1 MNTPSHQI
9 GWKTAAAIVVSNMIG
24 TGIFTTLGFQLS
36 DITNTYSIFLLWSI
50 GGILAL
56 FGAFCYAELGSHFK
70 GNGGDFIYLK
80 ETYHPL
86 FGHLISWISLII
98 GFSSPVA
105 LAALAMSKYLSV
117 FQYTFGNSF
126 AIAAIFLVAAALSF
140 SLKAS
145 SRFHNFFTLIK
156 ITFIIVLVIL
166 GVGLSESGQI
176 GNSLNFSD
184 SWQNEIM
191 LPAFATS
198 LVFVTYSYTGWNS
211 ASYIAGE
218 IKDVQKNLP
227 KSLII
232 GTVFVTVS
240 YILVNYIMLKH
251 ASVNQL
257 AGKEDVMG
265 EAAVNM
271 LGSTFGKIVNIFIA
285 LQLIA
290 TISGYLWV
298 GSRLTQAFA
307 KDTYLWKPLSTGNK
321 KGIPVRAIFAHAVI
335 ASVIILTGSFKEIF
349 VYTAFILQLFASLAI
364 STVYFLKKEDR
375 KIFKSNAFYI
385 FPTVF
390 LLFSIYIL
398 YFTLIHNPKESFIGL
413 GIVAV
418 GIVLYLIDRKLSK
431 RSKPEMDDSKSE

>member
-1 MNTPSHQI
+1 MSTASHQI

-36 DITNTYSIFLLWSI
+36 DITNTCSIFLLWSI
-50 GGILAL
+50 GGVLAL

-80 ETYHPL
+80 ETYHPV
-86 FGHLISWISLII
+86 FGYLISWISLII

-117 FQYTFGNSF
+117 FDYSFGNGF
-126 AIAAIFLVAAALSF
+126 AIAAIFLVAIALSF
-140 SLKAS
+140 SLKTS
-145 SRFHNFFTLIK
+145 GRFHNFFTFIK
-156 ITFIIVLVIL
+156 IAFIVVLVIL
-166 GVGLSESGQI
+166 GVGISDSPQI
-176 GNSLNFSD
+176 GNSLNFSN

-251 ASVNQL
+251 APVNQL

-271 LGSTFGKIVNIFIA
+271 LGPAFGKIVNIFIA

-307 KDTYLWKPLSTGNK
+307 KHTSIWKPLSGGNE

-335 ASVIILTGSFKEIF
+335 AAIIILTGSFKEIF

-364 STVYFLKKEDR
+364 STVFFLKKKDR
-375 KIFKSNAFYI
+375 KIFKSNAFHI
-385 FPTVF
+385 FPAVF
-390 LLFSIYIL
+390 LLFSMYIL
-398 YFTLIHNPKESFIGL
+398 YFTFIHNPKESLIGL
-413 GIVAV
+413 GIIAV
-418 GIVLYLIDRKLSK
+418 GIILYLIDKRLSK
-431 RSKPEMDDSKSE
+431 RSKTKS

>member
-1 MNTPSHQI
+1 MDSTSHQI
-9 GWKTAAAIVVSNMIG
+9 GWKTAVAIVVSNMIG
-24 TGIFTTLGFQLS
+24 TGIFTTLGFQLT
-36 DITNTYSIFLLWSI
+36 DITNTYSILLLWVI

-56 FGAFCYAELGSHFK
+56 FGAFCYAELGSYFK

-86 FGHLISWISLII
+86 LGYLVSWISLII

-105 LAALAMSKYLSV
+105 LAALAMSKYLSA
-117 FQYTFGNSF
+117 FDFSFGNGF
-126 AIAAIFLVAAALSF
+126 AIGIIFLVSLFLSF

-156 ITFIIVLVIL
+156 VAFIVVLIIL
-166 GVGLSESGQI
+166 GVVLSGSGAI
-176 GNSLNFSD
+176 GNSLVFDD
-184 SWQNEIM
+184 SWRDEIM

-218 IKDVQKNLP
+218 IKEVDKNLP
-227 KSLII
+227 KSLIV
-232 GTVFVTVS
+232 GTVFVTVC
-240 YILVNYIMLKH
+240 YLLVNFIMLKH
-251 ASVNQL
+251 APVSQL

-265 EAAVNM
+265 EAANNM
-271 LGSTFGKIVNIFIA
+271 LGHTFGRVVNVFIA
-285 LQLIA
+285 LQLVA

-307 KDTYLWKPLSTGNK
+307 KENRLWKSLSVGNR
-321 KGIPVRAIFAHAVI
+321 KGIPVRAVFAHAVI
-335 ASVIILTGSFKEIF
+335 ATLIILTGSFKEIF

-364 STVYFLKKEDR
+364 STAYFIKKDQR
-375 KIFKSNAFYI
+375 RIFKSNLFYV

-390 LLFSIYIL
+390 LLFSVYIL
-398 YFTLIHNPKESFIGL
+398 YFTFIHNPKESIIGL
-413 GIVAV
+413 GIVAL
-418 GIVLYLIDRKLSK
+418 GIVLYWVDKRLIK
-431 RSKPEMDDSKSE
+431 

>member
-1 MNTPSHQI
+1 MNSTSHQI
-9 GWKTAAAIVVSNMIG
+9 GWKTAVAIVVSNMIG
-24 TGIFTTLGFQLS
+24 TGIFTTLGFQLT
-36 DITNTYSIFLLWSI
+36 DITNTYSIFLLWFI

-86 FGHLISWISLII
+86 LGYLVSWISLII

-105 LAALAMSKYLSV
+105 LAALAMSKYLSAFDV
-117 FQYTFGNSF
+117 SFGNSF
-126 AIAAIFLVAAALSF
+126 AIGIIFLVSVFLSF
-140 SLKAS
+140 SLQAS

-156 ITFIIVLVIL
+156 IAFIIVLIII
-166 GVGLSESGQI
+166 GIGISDSEAI
-176 GNSLNFSD
+176 ANSLKFDD
-184 SWQNEIM
+184 SWQKEIM

-227 KSLII
+227 KSLIV
-232 GTVFVTVS
+232 GTVFVTVC
-240 YILVNYIMLKH
+240 YLLVNFIMLKH
-251 ASVNQL
+251 APVNQL

-265 EAAVNM
+265 EAANNM
-271 LGSTFGKIVNIFIA
+271 LGNTFGKIVNIFIA
-285 LQLIA
+285 LQLVA

-307 KDTYLWKPLSTGNK
+307 KENRLWKSLSVGNK

-335 ASVIILTGSFKEIF
+335 ATLIILTGSFKEIF

-364 STVYFLKKEDR
+364 STAYFVKKEDR
-375 KIFKSNAFYI
+375 KIFKSNLFYI

-398 YFTLIHNPKESFIGL
+398 YFTLIHNPKESIIGL

-418 GIVLYLIDRKLSK
+418 GIVLYLIDKKLSV
-431 RSKPEMDDSKSE
+431 DLN

>member
-1 MNTPSHQI
+1 MNSTSHQI
-9 GWKTAAAIVVSNMIG
+9 GWKTAVAIVVSNMIG
-24 TGIFTTLGFQLS
+24 TGIFTTLGFQLT
-36 DITNTYSIFLLWSI
+36 DITNTYSIFLLWFI

-86 FGHLISWISLII
+86 LGYLVSWISLII

-105 LAALAMSKYLSV
+105 LAALAMSKYLSAFDV
-117 FQYTFGNSF
+117 SFGNSF
-126 AIAAIFLVAAALSF
+126 AIGIIFLVSVFLSF

-156 ITFIIVLVIL
+156 IAFIIVLIM
-166 GVGLSESGQI
+166 VGIGISESETI
-176 GNSLNFSD
+176 GNSLKLDD
-184 SWQNEIM
+184 SWQKEIM

-227 KSLII
+227 KSLIV
-232 GTVFVTVS
+232 GTVFVTVC
-240 YILVNYIMLKH
+240 YLLVNFIMLKH
-251 ASVNQL
+251 APVNQL

-265 EAAVNM
+265 EAANNM
-271 LGSTFGKIVNIFIA
+271 LGNTFGKVVNIFIA
-285 LQLIA
+285 LQLVA

-307 KDTYLWKPLSTGNK
+307 KENRLWKSLSVGNR

-335 ASVIILTGSFKEIF
+335 ATLIILTGSFKEIF

-364 STVYFLKKEDR
+364 STAYFIKKEDR
-375 KIFKSNAFYI
+375 KIFKSNLFYI
-385 FPTVF
+385 FPTFF

-398 YFTLIHNPKESFIGL
+398 YFTFIHNPKESIIGL

-418 GIVLYLIDRKLSK
+418 GIVLYLIDKKLS
-431 RSKPEMDDSKSE
+431 R

>member
-1 MNTPSHQI
+1 MNSTSHQI
-9 GWKTAAAIVVSNMIG
+9 GWKTAVAIVVSNMIG
-24 TGIFTTLGFQLS
+24 TGIFTTLGFQLT
-36 DITNTYSIFLLWSI
+36 DITNTYSIFLLWFI

-86 FGHLISWISLII
+86 LGYLVSWISLII

-105 LAALAMSKYLSV
+105 LAALAMSKYLSAFDV
-117 FQYTFGNSF
+117 SFGNSF
-126 AIAAIFLVAAALSF
+126 AIGIIFLVSVFLSF

-156 ITFIIVLVIL
+156 IAFIIVLII
-166 GVGLSESGQI
+166 VGIGISESETI
-176 GNSLNFSD
+176 GNSLKLDD
-184 SWQNEIM
+184 SWQKEIM

-227 KSLII
+227 KSLIV
-232 GTVFVTVS
+232 GTVFVTVC
-240 YILVNYIMLKH
+240 YLLVNFIMLKH
-251 ASVNQL
+251 APVNQL

-265 EAAVNM
+265 EAANNM
-271 LGSTFGKIVNIFIA
+271 LGNTFGKVVNIFIA
-285 LQLIA
+285 LQLVA

-307 KDTYLWKPLSTGNK
+307 KENRLWKFLSVGNR

-335 ASVIILTGSFKEIF
+335 ATLIILTGSFEEIF

-364 STVYFLKKEDR
+364 STAYFIKKEDR
-375 KIFKSNAFYI
+375 KIFKSNLFHI

-398 YFTLIHNPKESFIGL
+398 YFTFIHNPKESIIGL

-418 GIVLYLIDRKLSK
+418 GIVLYLIDRKLS
-431 RSKPEMDDSKSE
+431 R

>member
-1 MNTPSHQI
+1 MSTASHQI

-36 DITNTYSIFLLWSI
+36 DITNTYSIFLLWAI
-50 GGILAL
+50 GGVLAL

-86 FGHLISWISLII
+86 FGYLISWISLII

-117 FQYTFGNSF
+117 FDYSFGNGF
-126 AIAAIFLVAAALSF
+126 AIGAIFLVAITLSF
-140 SLKAS
+140 SLKTS

-156 ITFIIVLVIL
+156 IAFIIVLVIL
-166 GVGLSESGQI
+166 GIGLSESPQT
-176 GNSLNFSD
+176 GNSLNFSE

-198 LVFVTYSYTGWNS
+198 MVFVTYSYTGWNS

-251 ASVNQL
+251 APVNQL

-265 EAAVNM
+265 EVAVNM
-271 LGSTFGKIVNIFIA
+271 LGLSFGKIVNIFIA

-307 KDTYLWKPLSTGNK
+307 KETRIWKPLSVGNK

-335 ASVIILTGSFKEIF
+335 ATIIILTGSFKEIF

-364 STVYFLKKEDR
+364 STVYFLKKKDR
-375 KIFKSNAFYI
+375 KIFKSNTFYI

-390 LLFSIYIL
+390 LLFSFYIL
-398 YFTLIHNPKESFIGL
+398 YFTFIHNPKESLIGL
-413 GIVAV
+413 GIIAV
-418 GIVLYLIDRKLSK
+418 GLILYWIDRRLSK
-431 RSKPEMDDSKSE
+431 GI

>member
-1 MNTPSHQI
+1 MDSTSHQI
-9 GWKTAAAIVVSNMIG
+9 GWKTAVAIVVSNMIG
-24 TGIFTTLGFQLS
+24 TGIFTTLGFQLT
-36 DITNTYSIFLLWSI
+36 DITNTYSILLLWVI

-86 FGHLISWISLII
+86 LGYLVSWISLII

-105 LAALAMSKYLSV
+105 LAALAMSKYLSA
-117 FQYTFGNSF
+117 FDFSFGNGF
-126 AIAAIFLVAAALSF
+126 AIGIIFLVSLFLSF

-156 ITFIIVLVIL
+156 VAFIVVLIIL
-166 GVGLSESGQI
+166 GVVLSGSGAI
-176 GNSLNFSD
+176 GNSLAFDD
-184 SWQNEIM
+184 SWRDEIM

-218 IKDVQKNLP
+218 IKEVDKNLP
-227 KSLII
+227 KSLIV
-232 GTVFVTVS
+232 GTVFVTVC
-240 YILVNYIMLKH
+240 YLLVNFIMLKH
-251 ASVNQL
+251 APVSQL

-265 EAAVNM
+265 EAANNM
-271 LGSTFGKIVNIFIA
+271 LGHTFGRVVNVFIA
-285 LQLIA
+285 LQLVA

-307 KDTYLWKPLSTGNK
+307 KENRLWKSLSVGNR
-321 KGIPVRAIFAHAVI
+321 KGIPARAVFAHAVI
-335 ASVIILTGSFKEIF
+335 ATLIILTGSFKEIF

-364 STVYFLKKEDR
+364 STAYFIKKDQR
-375 KIFKSNAFYI
+375 RIFKSNLFYV

-390 LLFSIYIL
+390 LLFSVYIL
-398 YFTLIHNPKESFIGL
+398 YFTFIHNPKESIIGL
-413 GIVAV
+413 GIVAL
-418 GIVLYLIDRKLSK
+418 GIVLYWVDKRLIK
-431 RSKPEMDDSKSE
+431 

>member
-1 MNTPSHQI
+1 MSISSHHQI
-9 GWKTAAAIVVSNMIG
+9 GWKTAVAIVISNMIG
-24 TGIFTTLGFQLS
+24 TGIFTTLGFQLV
-36 DITNTYSIFLLWSI
+36 DITNTYSIFLLWGI
-50 GGILAL
+50 GGVLAL

-86 FGHLISWISLII
+86 LGYLISWISLII
-98 GFSSPVA
+98 GFSAPVA

-117 FQYTFGNSF
+117 FNYTFENGF
-126 AIAAIFLVAAALSF
+126 AISVIFLVAISLSF
-140 SLKAS
+140 SVKTS
-145 SRFHNFFTLIK
+145 SKFHNFFTFIK
-156 ITFIIVLVIL
+156 IGFIIILIVL
-166 GVGLSESGQI
+166 GVGLSPPITEG
-176 GNSLNFSD
+176 SLNFGND
-184 SWQNEIM
+184 WQKEIM

-232 GTVFVTVS
+232 GTVFVTVC
-240 YILVNYIMLKH
+240 YIMINFIMLKH
-251 ASVNQL
+251 ATLHQL
-257 AGKEDVMG
+257 SGKEDVMG
-265 EAAVNM
+265 EAANNM
-271 LGSTFGKIVNIFIA
+271 LGHFFGKVVNVFIA

-307 KDTYLWKPLSTGNK
+307 KENKLWKSLSTNNK
-321 KGIPVRAIFAHAVI
+321 KGIPVRAIFAHAAI
-335 ASVIILTGSFKEIF
+335 AALIILTGSFKEIF
-349 VYTAFILQLFASLAI
+349 IYTSFILQLFASLAI
-364 STVYFLKKEDR
+364 STAYFLKKEDR
-375 KIFKSNAFYI
+375 KIFKSNLFYV

-398 YFTLIHNPKESFIGL
+398 YFTLVHNPKESLLGL
-413 GIVAV
+413 GIVV
-418 GIVLYLIDRKLSK
+418 LGIILYWIDRKLSK
-431 RSKPEMDDSKSE
+431 SVP

>member
-1 MNTPSHQI
+1 M
-9 GWKTAAAIVVSNMIG
+9 KT
-24 TGIFTTLGFQLS
+24 
-36 DITNTYSIFLLWSI
+36 
-50 GGILAL
+50 
-56 FGAFCYAELGSHFK
+56 
-70 GNGGDFIYLK
+70 
-80 ETYHPL
+80 
-86 FGHLISWISLII
+86 
-98 GFSSPVA
+98 
-105 LAALAMSKYLSV
+105 
-117 FQYTFGNSF
+117 
-126 AIAAIFLVAAALSF
+126 
-140 SLKAS
+140 S
-145 SRFHNFFTLIK
+145 SRFHNFFTFIK
-156 ITFIIVLVIL
+156 IAFIIVLVIL
-166 GVGLSESGQI
+166 GVGLSDSPQI
-176 GNSLNFSD
+176 GSSLNFSD
-184 SWQNEIM
+184 SWQDEIM

-251 ASVNQL
+251 APVGQL

-271 LGSTFGKIVNIFIA
+271 LGPAFGKIVNIFIA

-307 KDTYLWKPLSTGNK
+307 KHTSIWKPLSVGNA

-335 ASVIILTGSFKEIF
+335 AAVIILTGSFKEIF

-364 STVYFLKKEDR
+364 STVFFLKKKDR
-375 KIFKSNAFYI
+375 KIFKSNAFHI
-385 FPTVF
+385 FPAVF
-390 LLFSIYIL
+390 LLFSMYIL
-398 YFTLIHNPKESFIGL
+398 YFTFIHNPKESLIGL
-413 GIVAV
+413 GIIAV
-418 GIVLYLIDRKLSK
+418 GIVLYLVDRRLSK
-431 RSKPEMDDSKSE
+431 RY

>member
-1 MNTPSHQI
+1 MNSTSHQI
-9 GWKTAAAIVVSNMIG
+9 GWKTAVAIVVSNMIG
-24 TGIFTTLGFQLS
+24 TGIFTTLGFQLT
-36 DITNTYSIFLLWSI
+36 DITNTYSIFLLWFI

-86 FGHLISWISLII
+86 LGYLVSWISLII

-105 LAALAMSKYLSV
+105 LAALAMSKYLSAFDV
-117 FQYTFGNSF
+117 SFGNSF
-126 AIAAIFLVAAALSF
+126 AIGIIFLVSVFLSF
-140 SLKAS
+140 SLQAS

-156 ITFIIVLVIL
+156 IAFIIVLIII
-166 GVGLSESGQI
+166 GIGISDSEAI
-176 GNSLNFSD
+176 GNSLKFDD
-184 SWQNEIM
+184 SWQKEIM

-227 KSLII
+227 KSLIV
-232 GTVFVTVS
+232 GTVFVTVC
-240 YILVNYIMLKH
+240 YLLVNFIMLKH
-251 ASVNQL
+251 APVNQL

-265 EAAVNM
+265 EAANNM
-271 LGSTFGKIVNIFIA
+271 LGNTFGKIVNIFIA
-285 LQLIA
+285 LQLVA

-307 KDTYLWKPLSTGNK
+307 KENRLWKSLSVGNK

-335 ASVIILTGSFKEIF
+335 ATLIILTGSFKEIF

-364 STVYFLKKEDR
+364 STAYFIKKEDR
-375 KIFKSNAFYI
+375 KIFKSNLFYI

-398 YFTLIHNPKESFIGL
+398 YFTLIHNPKESIIGL

-418 GIVLYLIDRKLSK
+418 GIVLYLIDKKLSV
-431 RSKPEMDDSKSE
+431 DLN

>member
-1 MNTPSHQI
+1 MNSTSHQI
-9 GWKTAAAIVVSNMIG
+9 GWKTAVAIVVSNMIG
-24 TGIFTTLGFQLS
+24 TGIFTTLGFQLT
-36 DITNTYSIFLLWSI
+36 DITNTYSIFLLWII

-80 ETYHPL
+80 ETYHPVL
-86 FGHLISWISLII
+86 GYLVSWISLII

-117 FQYTFGNSF
+117 FDFSFGNSF
-126 AIAAIFLVAAALSF
+126 AIGIIFLVSVFLSF

-145 SRFHNFFTLIK
+145 SRFHNFFTFIK
-156 ITFIIVLVIL
+156 IAFIIVLIIL
-166 GVGLSESGQI
+166 GIGLSESESI
-176 GNSLNFSD
+176 GNSLQFND
-184 SWQNEIM
+184 SWKNEIM

-227 KSLII
+227 KALIV
-232 GTVFVTVS
+232 GTVFVTVC
-240 YILVNYIMLKH
+240 YILVNFIMLKH
-251 ASVNQL
+251 APVNQL

-265 EAAVNM
+265 EAANNM
-271 LGSTFGKIVNIFIA
+271 LGHTFGKVVNVFIA
-285 LQLIA
+285 LQLVA

-307 KDTYLWKPLSTGNK
+307 KENKLWRSLSVGNH

-335 ASVIILTGSFKEIF
+335 ATLIILTGSFKEIF

-364 STVYFLKKEDR
+364 STAYFIKKEQR
-375 KIFKSNAFYI
+375 KIFKSNLFYL

-390 LLFSIYIL
+390 LLFSVYIL
-398 YFTLIHNPKESFIGL
+398 YFTFIHNPKESIIGL
-413 GIVAV
+413 GIVAL
-418 GIVLYLIDRKLSK
+418 GIVLYLIDRKLT
-431 RSKPEMDDSKSE
+431 KSNA

>member
-1 MNTPSHQI
+1 MNSTSHQI
-9 GWKTAAAIVVSNMIG
+9 GWKTAVAIVVSNMIG
-24 TGIFTTLGFQLS
+24 TGIFTTLGFQLT
-36 DITNTYSIFLLWSI
+36 DITNTYSIFLLWFI

-86 FGHLISWISLII
+86 LGYLVSWISLII

-105 LAALAMSKYLSV
+105 LAALAMSKYLSAFDV
-117 FQYTFGNSF
+117 SFGNSF
-126 AIAAIFLVAAALSF
+126 AIGIIFLVSVFLSF
-140 SLKAS
+140 SLQAS

-156 ITFIIVLVIL
+156 IAFIIVLIII
-166 GVGLSESGQI
+166 GIGISDSEAI
-176 GNSLNFSD
+176 GNSLKFDD
-184 SWQNEIM
+184 SWQKEIM

-227 KSLII
+227 KSLIV
-232 GTVFVTVS
+232 GTVFVTVC
-240 YILVNYIMLKH
+240 YLLVNFIMLKH
-251 ASVNQL
+251 APVNQL

-265 EAAVNM
+265 EAANNM
-271 LGSTFGKIVNIFIA
+271 LGNTFGKIVNIFIA
-285 LQLIA
+285 LQLVA

-307 KDTYLWKPLSTGNK
+307 KENRLWKSLSVGNK

-335 ASVIILTGSFKEIF
+335 ATLIILTGSFKEIF
-349 VYTAFILQLFASLAI
+349 VYTAFILQLFATLAI
-364 STVYFLKKEDR
+364 STAYFIKKEDR
-375 KIFKSNAFYI
+375 KIFKSNLFYV

-398 YFTLIHNPKESFIGL
+398 YFTFIHNPKESIIGL

-418 GIVLYLIDRKLSK
+418 GIVLYLIDRKLS
-431 RSKPEMDDSKSE
+431 R

>member
-1 MNTPSHQI
+1 M
-9 GWKTAAAIVVSNMIG
+9 
-24 TGIFTTLGFQLS
+24 
-36 DITNTYSIFLLWSI
+36 
-50 GGILAL
+50 
-56 FGAFCYAELGSHFK
+56 
-70 GNGGDFIYLK
+70 
-80 ETYHPL
+80 
-86 FGHLISWISLII
+86 
-98 GFSSPVA
+98 
-105 LAALAMSKYLSV
+105 
-117 FQYTFGNSF
+117 
-126 AIAAIFLVAAALSF
+126 
-140 SLKAS
+140 
-145 SRFHNFFTLIK
+145 
-156 ITFIIVLVIL
+156 
-166 GVGLSESGQI
+166 
-176 GNSLNFSD
+176 
-184 SWQNEIM
+184 M

-251 ASVNQL
+251 APVSQL

-271 LGSTFGKIVNIFIA
+271 LGLSFGKIVNIFIA

-307 KDTYLWKPLSTGNK
+307 KDTRIWKPLSVGNK

-335 ASVIILTGSFKEIF
+335 ATIIILTGSFKEIF

-364 STVYFLKKEDR
+364 STVYFLKKKDR

-398 YFTLIHNPKESFIGL
+398 YFTFIHNPKESLIGL
-413 GIVAV
+413 GIIAV
-418 GIVLYLIDRKLSK
+418 GLILYWIDRRLSK
-431 RSKPEMDDSKSE
+431 GF

>member
-1 MNTPSHQI
+1 MNSTSHQI
-9 GWKTAAAIVVSNMIG
+9 GWKTAVAIVVSNMIG
-24 TGIFTTLGFQLS
+24 TGIFTTLGFQLT
-36 DITNTYSIFLLWSI
+36 DITNAYSIFLLCFI

-86 FGHLISWISLII
+86 LGYLVSWISLII

-105 LAALAMSKYLSV
+105 LAALAMSKYLSAFDV
-117 FQYTFGNSF
+117 SFGNSF
-126 AIAAIFLVAAALSF
+126 AIGIIFLVSVFLSF
-140 SLKAS
+140 SLQAS

-156 ITFIIVLVIL
+156 IAFIIVLIII
-166 GVGLSESGQI
+166 GIGISDSETI
-176 GNSLNFSD
+176 GNSLKLDD
-184 SWQNEIM
+184 SWQKEIM

-227 KSLII
+227 KSLIV

-240 YILVNYIMLKH
+240 YLLVNFIMLKH
-251 ASVNQL
+251 APVNQL

-265 EAAVNM
+265 EAANNM
-271 LGSTFGKIVNIFIA
+271 LGNTFGKVVNIFIA
-285 LQLIA
+285 LQLVA

-307 KDTYLWKPLSTGNK
+307 KENRLWKSLSVGNK

-335 ASVIILTGSFKEIF
+335 ATLIILTGSFKEIF

-364 STVYFLKKEDR
+364 STAYFIKKEDR
-375 KIFKSNAFYI
+375 KIFKSNLFYI
-385 FPTVF
+385 FPTFF

-398 YFTLIHNPKESFIGL
+398 YFTFIHNPKESIIGL

-418 GIVLYLIDRKLSK
+418 GIVLYLIDKKLS
-431 RSKPEMDDSKSE
+431 R

>member
-1 MNTPSHQI
+1 MNSTSHQI
-9 GWKTAAAIVVSNMIG
+9 GWKTAVAIVVSNMIG

-36 DITNTYSIFLLWSI
+36 DITNTYSIFLLWVI

-56 FGAFCYAELGSHFK
+56 FGAFCYAELGSYFK

-80 ETYHPL
+80 ETYHPIL
-86 FGHLISWISLII
+86 GYLVSWISLII

-105 LAALAMSKYLSV
+105 LAALAMSKYLSA
-117 FQYTFGNSF
+117 FQFSFGNGF
-126 AIAAIFLVAAALSF
+126 AIGIIFLVAASLSF
-140 SLKAS
+140 SLKTS
-145 SRFHNFFTLIK
+145 SKFHNFFTFIK
-156 ITFIIVLVIL
+156 IAFIIILIAL
-166 GVGLSESGQI
+166 GVFLSNSETV
-176 GNSLNFSD
+176 GNSLLFDD
-184 SWQNEIM
+184 SWKKEMM

-227 KSLII
+227 KSLIV
-232 GTVFVTVS
+232 GTVFVTIC
-240 YILVNYIMLKH
+240 YLLVNFIMLKH
-251 ASVNQL
+251 APVAQV

-265 EAAVNM
+265 EVANNM
-271 LGSTFGKIVNIFIA
+271 LGNTFGKVVNVFIA

-307 KDTYLWKPLSTGNK
+307 KENKLWKSLSVGNQ

-335 ASVIILTGSFKEIF
+335 ATLIILTGSFKEIF

-364 STVYFLKKEDR
+364 STSYFIKKEDR
-375 KIFKSNAFYI
+375 KIFKSNVFYV

-390 LLFSIYIL
+390 LLFSVYIL
-398 YFTLIHNPKESFIGL
+398 YFTFIHNPKESLIGL
-413 GIVAV
+413 GIVAL
-418 GIVLYLIDRKLSK
+418 GIVLYLIDRKLS
-431 RSKPEMDDSKSE
+431 R

>member
-1 MNTPSHQI
+1 MSTSSHQI

-36 DITNTYSIFLLWSI
+36 DITNTYSIFLLWTI

-86 FGHLISWISLII
+86 FGYLISWISLII

-117 FQYTFGNSF
+117 FDYSFGNGF
-126 AIAAIFLVAAALSF
+126 AIAAIFVVAVMLSF
-140 SLKAS
+140 SVKAS
-145 SRFHNFFTLIK
+145 GRFHNFFTFIKVAFIVILI
-156 ITFIIVLVIL
+156 VL
-166 GVGLSESGQI
+166 GVGLSGSPHTGD
-176 GNSLNFSD
+176 SLNFSD
-184 SWQNEIM
+184 GWQHEIM

-240 YILVNYIMLKH
+240 YILINYIMLKH
-251 ASVNQL
+251 APVSQL

-271 LGSTFGKIVNIFIA
+271 LGLSFGKIVNVFIA

-298 GSRLTQAFA
+298 GSRMTQAFA
-307 KDTYLWKPLSTGNK
+307 KDSYLWKPLSKGNE

-335 ASVIILTGSFKEIF
+335 AAIIILTGSFKEIF

-375 KIFKSNAFYI
+375 KIFRSNAFYI

-390 LLFSIYIL
+390 LLFSGYIL
-398 YFTLIHNPKESFIGL
+398 YFTLVHNPQESMIGL

-418 GIVLYLIDRKLSK
+418 GIVLYLIDRRCMNQTK
-431 RSKPEMDDSKSE
+431 DD